1 MKIKEFLI
9 THYGPL
15 KETGKI
21 LLDRF
26 NLFFGKNEE
35 GKSLTIDAFVKL
47 LLGKNMKN
55 FQKINRVDEKPEGY
69 IIIEDDNGKA
79 MKLSKQKDLTKTVG
93 LSASECRNI
102 FIIRDSDLSITQEGE
117 FYTNITD
124 RLTGLRTKEI
134 SSIKKK
140 LQEIGRLTRA
150 ESSADFSDKKEF
162 NNIKSRLNSATELL
176 GEIDSLKSKIR
187 EEKFDQLE
195 EESVKHKEEI
205 EWTEQELVN
214 LENVRKREK
223 YEKGREYLDNLTNTL
238 KEYNNL
244 EIYNENDLQTWRDC
258 VKDIKH
264 YSEEKFEHLKELQ
277 QNEAESKKANEKLR
291 ETEIDFKIFEDR
303 KKRLDNEIKPELRTY
318 ENKSADLI
326 KKEKMGGYVNLIG
339 IISTILFGISL
350 LGVIFNT
357 RLEVFPD
364 TSFPLFCVLSGFFLI
379 LMLISGGAKFKFVKD
394 NAWLAREFERLK
406 SNLSKYELD
415 AKDIEGVL
423 SNIQKFD
430 EEFYKKNNELQSI
443 RRKKD
448 NLEEKINGLRNIIIP
463 NIDKKIIDS
472 KDKVAKIKIKSEEE
486 SLEEYIKKIRLKQKF
501 ERLIEEQKSV
511 LKSHFGGNNEILEE
525 SILQWGKIIDTFVE
539 YKDKSKE
546 IKYSENAVSKLEEK
560 KQELSQKLKDINN
573 KMVSLQKEME
583 SVQRKVNEI
592 LEAEEDFLY
601 CKTSVDLEMVE
612 DKLQRFINKNTT
624 DKDNV
629 LEAIKI
635 FEEIEIEEK
644 EKVSELFG
652 EESPISNYFD
662 EITDGFYK
670 EVTFNQETGGIE
682 VKRSDG
688 KILEAEK
695 LSGGAHDQLYFSIRL
710 ALGEKLL
717 KGNKGFF
724 VLDDPFVK
732 ADPDRLERQIT
743 TLKNITNYGWQIL
756 YFSAKG
762 EIFNALKK
770 DIENN
775 IVKQVKLQGLSLEK
789 DNLESQ
795 DIDL

>member
-9 THYGPL
+9 TRYGPL

-21 LLDRF
+21 LLDKF

-79 MKLSKQKDLTKTVG
+79 IKLSKQKDLTKTVG

-117 FYTNITD
+117 FYANITD

-150 ESSADFSDKKEF
+150 ESNADFSDKKEF
-162 NNIKSRLNSATELL
+162 NNIKSRLNSAAKLL
-176 GEIDSLKSKIR
+176 EEIDSLKSKIS

-214 LENVRKREK
+214 LENARKREK
-223 YEKGREYLDNLTNTL
+223 YEKGRECLDNLTDTL
-238 KEYNNL
+238 EKYHNL
-244 EIYNENDLQTWRDC
+244 EIYNDKDLQTWRDC
-258 VKDIKH
+258 RKDIQN
-264 YSEEKFEHLKELQ
+264 YREERKGHLEALQ
-277 QNEAESKKANEKLR
+277 QNETESKKANEILR
-291 ETEIDFKIFEDR
+291 ETETDFKIFEDIKR
-303 KKRLDNEIKPELRTY
+303 RLDNEIKPELKTY

-326 KKEKMGGYVNLIG
+326 KKERMDGYVSLIG

-357 RLEVFPD
+357 KLDVILD
-364 TSFPLFCVLSGFFLI
+364 TSFPLFYILSGFFLI
-379 LMLISGGAKFKFVKD
+379 LMLISGGAKFQFVKD
-394 NAWLAREFERLK
+394 NAWLAREFETIK

-415 AKDIEGVL
+415 AKDIGGVL

-430 EEFYKKNNELQSI
+430 EEFYKKNNELQSVK
-443 RRKKD
+443 RKKESFED
-448 NLEEKINGLRNIIIP
+448 KISELRNIIIP
-463 NIDKKIIDS
+463 NIDKKIKDSEDKID
-472 KDKVAKIKIKSEEE
+472 KIKIKSEEE
-486 SLEEYIKKIRLKQKF
+486 SLEEYIKKIKLKKEFKRLT
-501 ERLIEEQKSV
+501 EEQKSV

-525 SILQWGKIIDTFVE
+525 SILQWGKSIETFAE
-539 YKDKSKE
+539 YKEKSKE
-546 IKYSENAVSKLEEK
+546 IKYSDNAVSKLEGK
-560 KQELSQKLKDINN
+560 KQELSQKLKEIND

-592 LEAEEDFLY
+592 LEAEEEYLY

-612 DKLQRFINKNTT
+612 DKLHRFINKNTS

-629 LEAIKI
+629 LEVIKI
-635 FEEIEIEEK
+635 FEEIEIEER

-652 EESPISNYFD
+652 KESPISNYFD

-682 VKRSDG
+682 VERLDG
-688 KILEAEK
+688 KKLGAEK

-732 ADPDRLERQIT
+732 ADPDRLERQIA
-743 TLKNITNYGWQIL
+743 TLKNIIKYGWQII

-762 EIFNALKK
+762 EIHDALKE

-775 IVKQVKLQGLSLEK
+775 IVKNIKLQGLSLENV
-789 DNLESQ
+789 NLESQ
-795 DIDL
+795 DLDL

>member
-1 MKIKEFLI
+1 MKIKEFII

-79 MKLSKQKDLTKTVG
+79 IKLSKQKDLTKTVG

-214 LENVRKREK
+214 LENARKREK

-277 QNEAESKKANEKLR
+277 QNEAGSKNANEELR

-339 IISTILFGISL
+339 IISTILFGASL

-357 RLEVFPD
+357 GLEGMPD
-364 TSFPLFCVLSGFFLI
+364 TSSPLFYILSGFFLI
-379 LMLISGGAKFKFVKD
+379 MLISGAAK
-394 NAWLAREFERLK
+394 
-406 SNLSKYELD
+406 
-415 AKDIEGVL
+415 
-423 SNIQKFD
+423 
-430 EEFYKKNNELQSI
+430 
-443 RRKKD
+443 
-448 NLEEKINGLRNIIIP
+448 
-463 NIDKKIIDS
+463 
-472 KDKVAKIKIKSEEE
+472 
-486 SLEEYIKKIRLKQKF
+486 
-501 ERLIEEQKSV
+501 
-511 LKSHFGGNNEILEE
+511 
-525 SILQWGKIIDTFVE
+525 
-539 YKDKSKE
+539 
-546 IKYSENAVSKLEEK
+546 
-560 KQELSQKLKDINN
+560 
-573 KMVSLQKEME
+573 
-583 SVQRKVNEI
+583 
-592 LEAEEDFLY
+592 
-601 CKTSVDLEMVE
+601 
-612 DKLQRFINKNTT
+612 
-624 DKDNV
+624 
-629 LEAIKI
+629 
-635 FEEIEIEEK
+635 
-644 EKVSELFG
+644 
-652 EESPISNYFD
+652 
-662 EITDGFYK
+662 
-670 EVTFNQETGGIE
+670 
-682 VKRSDG
+682 
-688 KILEAEK
+688 
-695 LSGGAHDQLYFSIRL
+695 
-710 ALGEKLL
+710 
-717 KGNKGFF
+717 
-724 VLDDPFVK
+724 
-732 ADPDRLERQIT
+732 
-743 TLKNITNYGWQIL
+743 
-756 YFSAKG
+756 
-762 EIFNALKK
+762 
-770 DIENN
+770 
-775 IVKQVKLQGLSLEK
+775 
-789 DNLESQ
+789 
-795 DIDL
+795 